1 MGHTASLLADQS
13 PKLGGEYALVLDS
26 EKSVHSFPGHAGADY
41 ESVDNWLA
49 LQVVQ
54 WCGPP
59 TLVLKLAAASSDAEF
74 KEHLDESTNSMQFV
88 FKLPADYPGGR
99 PALLRNIR
107 ELLDGARPYGI
118 QEAIF
123 GKKETCKFLASNPC
137 APQNEKD
144 TRWTNV
150 GKVYGCQVVWTQFSS
165 QVFFRFRVCTGESAL
180 LVVDKDADTYKSA
193 TGQLSVGKIQ
203 LCQHHKDL
211 KLTFNSRRSDS

>member
-1 MGHTASLLADQS
+1 MGHTASLLADQA

-26 EKSVHSFPGHAGADY
+26 EKSVHSFPGPAGADY
-41 ESVDNWLA
+41 EFADKWLA

-54 WCGPP
+54 WRGPP
-59 TLVLKLAAASSDAEF
+59 TLALKLAAASSDAEF
-74 KEHLDESTNSMQFV
+74 KEHLDESTDSVQFV

-107 ELLDGARPYGI
+107 ELFDDAGPHGI

-123 GKKETCKFLASNPC
+123 GKKETCKFLASKPW

-144 TRWTNV
+144 TRWTNA
-150 GKVYGCQVVWTQFSS
+150 GKDYGCQVGWTQFSS
-165 QVFFRFRVCTGESAL
+165 QVFFRFRIGTGESAL

-193 TGQLSVGKIQ
+193 TGQQSASKI
-203 LCQHHKDL
+203 
-211 KLTFNSRRSDS
+211 